1 MRTIA
6 AGTAAAALLALS
18 ACGSSA
24 DGTEDGE
31 VGGTVTVFAA
41 ASLTETFT
49 EIGEDFEEADPG
61 VEVEFS
67 FAGSSSLAAQINQG
81 APADV
86 FASANPANMDK
97 VVEAGNAEDPETFA
111 RNQLVIAVPE
121 GNPDGVT
128 GLADLADPALKV
140 ALCAEEVPCGAAA
153 QTALDA
159 AGVALTPVTYETDVK
174 ATLAKLTLGEVDAAL
189 VYRTDVAAAIASDG
203 GVEGVEFP
211 ESAEAVNDYV
221 LAVVNDAPNRATAE
235 AFAAYLRSDA
245 ALAVLTAAGFQ
256 AP

>member
-1 MRTIA
+1 MKTA
-6 AGTAAAALLALS
+6 PVAAAAALLALA
-18 ACGSSA
+18 ACGSVDDSM
-24 DGTEDGE
+24 GDGE
-31 VGGTVTVFAA
+31 VDGTVTVFAA
-41 ASLTETFT
+41 ASLTESF
-49 EIGEDFEEADPG
+49 ERIGEDFEDANPG

-86 FASANPANMDK
+86 FASAAPADMDT
-97 VVEAGNAEDPETFA
+97 VVEAGNAEGPEVFA

-121 GNPDGVT
+121 GNPDGVAA
-128 GLADLADPALKV
+128 LADLTDPGLKV
-140 ALCAEEVPCGAAA
+140 ALCAEEVPCGAAS

-159 AGVALTPVTYETDVK
+159 AGVELTPVTYETDVK

-189 VYRTDVAAAIASDG
+189 VYRTDVAAD
-203 GVEGVEFP
+203 GVEAVEFP

-221 LAVVNDAPNRATAE
+221 LAVVGGAPNPAAAE
-235 AFAAYLRSDA
+235 AFAAYVRSDE